1 MWKYFE
7 LALDK
12 VIITNYN
19 LGREVIIAFL
29 EGEVMKNTF
38 GGRLSAL
45 LQEKGIQQQELAKH
59 AGVTEA
65 AVSHYV
71 NGTRVP
77 RSSVLARI
85 AAALGT
91 SSDYLISGDPGNAE
105 GESEMNQLKRMI
117 ARNASQMSR
126 EEKMEIISIL
136 MGPD

>member
-1 MWKYFE
+1 M
-7 LALDK
+7 LDK
-12 VIITNYN
+12 VIIANYN
-19 LGREVIIAFL
+19 PGRKVIITFL
-29 EGEVMKNTF
+29 EGEAMKNTF

-45 LQEKGIQQQELAKH
+45 LQERGLQQQELAKL

-71 NGTRVP
+71 KGTRIP

-91 SSDYLISGDPGNAE
+91 SSDYLISGNAENAE

-117 ARNASQMSR
+117 ARSASQMSHK
-126 EEKMEIISIL
+126 EKMELISIL